1 MPVTTVVMPQLGE
14 SVVEGTVVR
23 WLVKPGQRIGRDE
36 PLVEVA
42 TDKANTEIPSP
53 FAGVV
58 SELIAAEGAVVPV
71 GGALA
76 KLDDAAQAG
85 APGGAAAG
93 GSGAA
98 ASGAASS
105 GAASSGAASSG
116 AAAKAG
122 QPGSDGK
129 RGGEGRRGSAS
140 ASASAGR
147 SAAAGGGVQGESY
160 AAVEASP
167 VARNVAQEHGLDLA
181 SIVGSGPGGRITKA
195 DVLNHLENRPPI
207 APDARGLVVMPTGTV
222 AVAPPAGVQYPTT
235 TPPPP
240 VQSRTLPPPVAPLQ
254 GFGPIALSLR
264 AYKPPRYAPKDGDQV
279 VPFDQ
284 RRRLIAEHMV
294 YSKATSPH
302 VPCTAEVDM
311 TALSRRR
318 DEWKKAKETGGKA
331 PSFLVGICRATVQA
345 LADFPRM
352 NAVVQ
357 DESLVVRKDIN
368 LGVAVETE
376 KGLVVPV
383 IRKAS
388 EKSVL
393 GLARAIDDLAER
405 SRTGKVT
412 ADELSGGSFTVS
424 NPGLKGNL
432 FGAAI
437 INQPQVGILRMGEI
451 VKRAVV
457 RQVDGQDAIV
467 IRPMMFLTLSYDH
480 RVIDGVTGNS
490 FLHRVRELVEA
501 AQFNL

>member
-1 MPVTTVVMPQLGE
+1 
-14 SVVEGTVVR
+14 
-23 WLVKPGQRIGRDE
+23 
-36 PLVEVA
+36 
-42 TDKANTEIPSP
+42 
-53 FAGVV
+53 
-58 SELIAAEGAVVPV
+58 
-71 GGALA
+71 
-76 KLDDAAQAG
+76 
-85 APGGAAAG
+85 
-93 GSGAA
+93 
-98 ASGAASS
+98 
-105 GAASSGAASSG
+105 
-116 AAAKAG
+116 
-122 QPGSDGK
+122 
-129 RGGEGRRGSAS
+129 
-140 ASASAGR
+140 
-147 SAAAGGGVQGESY
+147 
-160 AAVEASP
+160 
-167 VARNVAQEHGLDLA
+167 
-181 SIVGSGPGGRITKA
+181 
-195 DVLNHLENRPPI
+195 VLNHLENRPQI

-222 AVAPPAGVQYPTT
+222 AVAPPAGMQYPTT

-240 VQSRTLPPPVAPLQ
+240 VQARTLPPPVAPMQ
-254 GFGPIALSLR
+254 GFGPIMLSLR
-264 AYKPPRYAPKDGDQV
+264 AYKPPRYSPKDGDQV

-318 DEWKKAKETGGKA
+318 EEWKAAKETGGKA
-331 PSFLVGICRATVQA
+331 PSYLVGICRATVQA
-345 LADFPRM
+345 LAEFARM

-357 DESLVVRKDIN
+357 DESLIIRKDIN

-437 INQPQVGILRMGEI
+437 INQPQVGIVRMGEI

-457 RQVDGQDAIV
+457 RQIDGQDAIV
-467 IRPMMFLTLSYDH
+467 IRPMMYLTLSYDH
-480 RVIDGVTGNS
+480 RVIDGVTGNT
-490 FLHRVRELVEA
+490 FLHRVRELIEA